1 MVRHRLLARCVDAT
15 ARRRDRNSD
24 DGNLQVPRPDD
35 MIHSRFRATTPP
47 TVPTDFRSARILD
60 AVERPRLLRLLG
72 PRRALQHRERGWR
85 NRERIGLEIRI
96 CQDPRGLADGL
107 PARLLLLR
115 NECQRWLLSGQTRA
129 RDQRQCGDTQ
139 ANPRQRR
146 ETARSV
152 HRHSPSRGLDLQFT
166 GMKRRD
172 Q

>member
-1 MVRHRLLARCVDAT
+1 
-15 ARRRDRNSD
+15 
-24 DGNLQVPRPDD
+24 
-35 MIHSRFRATTPP
+35 MIHRPFRATVWEFSPSRILTPHWVARLALVRVRP
-47 TVPTDFRSARILD
+47 TVPTEVRPARILD
-60 AVERPRLLRLLG
+60 AVERSRLLRLHGL
-72 PRRALQHRERGWR
+72 RRVLQRRQRGWR
-85 NRERIGLEIRI
+85 NRQRIGLEIRI

-107 PARLLLLR
+107 PACLLLLR